1 MSDIVVEIKALTR
14 RFGAFTAVDAL
25 TLSVNAGEVFGLLG
39 SNGAGKTT
47 TIKMLTTLLPPSSGE
62 ARVAGFSVTTQAV
75 GVRRAIGYVPQAVSV
90 DGSLTGYENLL
101 IFAKLY
107 DLPHREQQARIR
119 EALEFMGLT
128 ADGGRLVGQY
138 SGGMVRRLEIAQST
152 LHRPRVL
159 FLDEPTV
166 GLDPIARDAV
176 WEHLVDLRTNYGT
189 TLFFTTHYLEEAE
202 SHCDR
207 MAIMHLGKVA
217 ALGTCQELEASLG
230 VGHTLNDVFVHY
242 ADTALDSGGTFR
254 SVSTERATAQRLGY
268 LPAAAAYYLRIANR
282 GAVGRQ
288 IVDWQHD
295 LEQKWAAVR
304 FGEMKVETRGDQH
317 VFDVQVYLDDLDPKA
332 VRVELYAD
340 AVNGGSPVR
349 QEMKRVRQLAGA
361 SGGCVYSAAVSVA
374 RPPADYT
381 ARVMPHCDGVAV
393 SLEDA
398 RILWQR

>member
-1 MSDIVVEIKALTR
+1 MSDTVLEIKALTR
-14 RFGAFTAVDAL
+14 RFGALTAVDAL

-47 TIKMLTTLLPPSSGE
+47 TIKMLATLLPPSSGE
-62 ARVAGFSVTTQAV
+62 ARVAGFSITTQAV
-75 GVRRAIGYVPQAVSV
+75 SVRHAIGYVPQAVSV

-107 DLPHREQQARIR
+107 DLPRSERQARIR

-128 ADGGRLVGQY
+128 ADRDRLVGEY

-176 WEHLVDLRTNYGT
+176 WKHLVDLRDHYST

-217 ALGTCQELEASLG
+217 ALGTCQELETSLG
-230 VGHTLNDVFVHY
+230 SGHTLNDVFVHY
-242 ADTALDSGGTFR
+242 AGSAQDSGGNFR
-254 SVSTERATAQRLGY
+254 SVSAERVTAQRLG
-268 LPAAAAYYLRIANR
+268 
-282 GAVGRQ
+282 
-288 IVDWQHD
+288 
-295 LEQKWAAVR
+295 
-304 FGEMKVETRGDQH
+304 
-317 VFDVQVYLDDLDPKA
+317 
-332 VRVELYAD
+332 
-340 AVNGGSPVR
+340 
-349 QEMKRVRQLAGA
+349 
-361 SGGCVYSAAVSVA
+361 
-374 RPPADYT
+374 
-381 ARVMPHCDGVAV
+381 
-393 SLEDA
+393 
-398 RILWQR
+398 